1 MLSELLD
8 SSLCSVI
15 RNLKLKVIY
24 NGVNKMLLIN
34 EVYLFR
40 LL

>member
-15 RNLKLKVIY
+15 RKLKVIY